1 MDPVTVWGSRW
12 LNSNQPIAKKYMETV
27 CKKQSLVV
35 LAADKNT
42 MEELHQL
49 IEEVGDYIS
58 ALKTHVDLIDDWTRE
73 KWNLFVLKAKE
84 KDLLI
89 FEDRKHGDIGKIVK
103 EQMGGIY
110 DSKSWADLITA
121 HLISGPSILD
131 GMQEAWESENREGGV
146 LLLAQMSSEGNL
158 LELPGYTNSVVKLG
172 KVHPICFGFIG
183 NGSNPDEISELR
195 EIVGKEK
202 MIWTP
207 GVNLNSN
214 EAVLGQ
220 RYGDPEEAILSGSDA
235 IIIGSGIHKAI
246 NPKEMA
252 SKYAKISWE
261 ALIKRGVNFD

>member
-131 GMQEAWESENREGGV
+131 GMQEAWESVNREGGV
-146 LLLAQMSSEGNL
+146 L
-158 LELPGYTNSVVKLG
+158 
-172 KVHPICFGFIG
+172 
-183 NGSNPDEISELR
+183 
-195 EIVGKEK
+195 
-202 MIWTP
+202 
-207 GVNLNSN
+207 
-214 EAVLGQ
+214 
-220 RYGDPEEAILSGSDA
+220 
-235 IIIGSGIHKAI
+235 
-246 NPKEMA
+246 
-252 SKYAKISWE
+252 
-261 ALIKRGVNFD
+261 